1 MGASHPQAPP
11 AILPAMRYH
20 HTQIGWI
27 SILGIAFGMLLVMGL
42 LWNAERIVVGPLVT
56 ALLAATFLLGIAIF
70 GRLTTTI
77 DQDEFRI
84 RFGWLG
90 WPGKTVPLA
99 EIIGAIPTKTAPV
112 SGWGIRITTRG
123 WLYNVSGRNAV
134 IVATSDGKQFL
145 VGSDEAVALADAI
158 NGSLGREPV
167 FSTIRGAGIPPAHE
181 GKE

>member
-1 MGASHPQAPP
+1 M
-11 AILPAMRYH
+11 
-20 HTQIGWI
+20 
-27 SILGIAFGMLLVMGL
+27 
-42 LWNAERIVVGPLVT
+42 
-56 ALLAATFLLGIAIF
+56 
-70 GRLTTTI
+70 
-77 DQDEFRI
+77 
-84 RFGWLG
+84 
-90 WPGKTVPLA
+90 PLA